1 MRVPGLLT
9 LNKYLSFRYLPFLLL
24 AVTINVLVFFFIQL
38 MVTGEYNRVSVS
50 TLSDMN
56 NFIRVR
62 RVEAPPETTEK
73 TEQTVQPEMEEEL
86 PTPSLPAPQIA
97 PPAPS
102 SAVSTPVAGLDI
114 KVNTNAVPS
123 LRRILGVSRPKPAA
137 PKFAT
142 NLVPTIR
149 IPPIYPA
156 QALNQGIEGI
166 VTVEFTIATDGSVKN
181 PKIVKARP
189 EKVFDDAVLQAIG
202 KWKYPPE
209 IVNGKAVEVRARID
223 IPFVLQDD

>member
-1 MRVPGLLT
+1 MRIPGLLIF
-9 LNKYLSFRYLPFLLL
+9 NKYISYRYVPLLLL
-24 AVTINVLVFFFIQL
+24 AVSVNVLVFFFIQL

-50 TLSDMN
+50 TLPNMD

-62 RVEAPPETTEK
+62 RVEAAPETPED
-73 TEQTVQPEMEEEL
+73 TEQTAQP
-86 PTPSLPAPQIA
+86 PQIA

-102 SAVSTPVAGLDI
+102 SPVSTPVAGLDI
-114 KVNTNAVPS
+114 KVNSNAVPS
-123 LRRILGVSRPKPAA
+123 LRRILSVSRPKPAA

-142 NLVPTIR
+142 NLVPTLR
-149 IPPIYPA
+149 IPPIYPQ

-166 VTVEFTIATDGSVKN
+166 VTVEFTIGTDGSVKE
-181 PKIVKARP
+181 PKIIKARP
-189 EKVFDDAVLQAIG
+189 EKVFDDAVLQAIQ

-223 IPFVLQDD
+223 IPFVLQD